1 MISKTVFFMLLL
13 SSGLVFANDG
23 TKFLDENL
31 PKIDDGRGVELIL
44 TSKKKGKE
52 TTPLDRLGGTEP
64 LILASEKKKET
75 DPADAGDSLINVADR
90 AGGAGDLLIT
100 VDIRQEPRTGPKLLA
115 QLLLLAGDGQGK
127 VVQPSLLI
135 NMSCEE
141 MDYILNSVYGLPT
154 KLQEDSKSCDSVKIY
169 LPKDTSIA
177 I

>member
-1 MISKTVFFMLLL
+1 M
-13 SSGLVFANDG
+13 
-23 TKFLDENL
+23 
-31 PKIDDGRGVELIL
+31 
-44 TSKKKGKE
+44 
-52 TTPLDRLGGTEP
+52 
-64 LILASEKKKET
+64 
-75 DPADAGDSLINVADR
+75 ADR